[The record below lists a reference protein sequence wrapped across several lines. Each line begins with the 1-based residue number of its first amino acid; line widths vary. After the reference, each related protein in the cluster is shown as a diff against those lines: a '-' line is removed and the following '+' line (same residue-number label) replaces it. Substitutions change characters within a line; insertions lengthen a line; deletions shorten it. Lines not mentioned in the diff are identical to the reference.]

1 MKVRFICLLLVTA
14 LLAAFIPAPVSAAS
28 AEAMEIEKQIS
39 STYRTALRSTG
50 MASFNGYCG
59 KLVSWQTY
67 LLGIDESVYGCNG
80 QDQFDLYRN
89 LGTTTGGYRVKSY
102 PASQY
107 NLQTAL
113 NEITKNGTV
122 DAYNILVG
130 FQRTNT
136 REGSIYGHALLIHAI
151 LDGTV
156 YFVECYST
164 AIDGK
169 YWAEGTPIS
178 CSIDTF
184 CEYYNAWTVFD
195 GIAYFGLKTYADVCE
210 VYPASIYAMAQENAE
225 IYEEP
230 FDPGI
235 YDAKKTGASIASG
248 EIVKVTG
255 LLKTPGGEY
264 WYRLEGERSYVPART
279 LVFVTA
285 DFQDVQI
292 ANLRVPGVL
301 RKGYGFVLQGE
312 VYAVSSGLD
321 SVNVVVYD
329 PQEGMENP
337 IFSGSLESSGQSV
350 NLNHWKLDQT
360 MKFRTLTAGTYRIAI
375 MAEVGTHLLEDGAA
389 VYFSETREIWHS
401 QLEVTAGWENYVT
414 VEFDG
419 NGGTAEIAQTVLPQG
434 SLLENLPQATTDQ
447 AVFKG
452 WTLDPEGT
460 QPVISNLV
468 ITSNTTLYAQ
478 WETGRNSLDGWQAV
492 DGEWVYYDGGE
503 IMEGWIAL
511 GGVIIYQY
519 ADGTRAKGLQQ
530 IGTEWYQFS
539 DTGILT
545 DDWQNVYD
553 RIEIL
558 NAINTQPE
566 KKPVVNDTVNM
577 ESIPV
582 EEVRGLGIGSIV
594 LILVISLAAGGAG
607 AAVVLVIRKKRFV
620 HAVS

>member
-1 MKVRFICLLLVTA
+1 MKVRFICLLLATA

-28 AEAMEIEKQIS
+28 AEATEIEKQIS
-39 STYRTALRSTG
+39 SAYRAAQRGTG

-80 QDQFDLYRN
+80 QDQFDQYRS
-89 LGTTTGGYRVKSY
+89 LGITTGGYRVKSY

-107 NLQTAL
+107 DLKTAL

-122 DAYNILVG
+122 NAYNILVG

-156 YFVECYST
+156 YFMECYST

-178 CSIDTF
+178 CSIETF
-184 CEYYNAWTVFD
+184 CDYYNAWTVFD
-195 GIAYFGLKTYADVCE
+195 GIAYFGLKTYADLCE
-210 VYPASIYAMAQENAE
+210 VYPASMYAMAQENAE

-230 FDPGI
+230 FEQGVS
-235 YDAKKTGASIASG
+235 DAKKTGESVSSG

-264 WYRLEGERSYVPART
+264 WYRLEGEKSYVPARM
-279 LVFVTA
+279 LAFVIA
-285 DFQDVQI
+285 DYQDVQI

-301 RKGYGFVLQGE
+301 RKGYGFVLRGE
-312 VYAVSSGLD
+312 VFTNSSALD
-321 SVNVVVYD
+321 LVEVVVYD
-329 PQEGMENP
+329 PQEGIDNP

-375 MAEVGTHLLEDGAA
+375 MAEVGTYLLENGAV
-389 VYFSETREIWHS
+389 VYLSEIREIWHS

-414 VEFDG
+414 VQFDG

-434 SLLENLPQATTDQ
+434 GLLENLPHATTDQ
-447 AVFKG
+447 GVFKG

-460 QPVISNLV
+460 QPVLSDLV
-468 ITSNTTLYAQ
+468 VTNNTTLYAQ
-478 WETGRNSLDGWQAV
+478 WETGRNSMDGWQAL
-492 DGEWVYYDGGE
+492 DGKWVYYDGGE

-519 ADGTRAKGLQQ
+519 ADGSRARGLQQ
-530 IGTEWYQFS
+530 IGSEWYQFS
-539 DTGILT
+539 DTGILA
-545 DDWQNVYD
+545 DNWQNVYD
-553 RIEIL
+553 QIDIL
-558 NAINTQPE
+558 NANNSQPE
-566 KKPVVNDTVNM
+566 KKPVVEDVVSV
-577 ESIPV
+577 EPVPV
-582 EEVRGLGIGSIV
+582 EEPRGTDISGIALIV
-594 LILVISLAAGGAG
+594 VIALAAGGTGAG
-607 AAVVLVIRKKRFV
+607 AVLVIRKKKL
-620 HAVS
+620 AQAAA

>member
-1 MKVRFICLLLVTA
+1 MKVRFICLLLAAVF
-14 LLAAFIPAPVSAAS
+14 LATLIPAPVSAVS
-28 AEAMEIEKQIS
+28 VEAREIEKQIS
-39 STYRTALRSTG
+39 STYRAALRGTG

-67 LLGIDESVYGCNG
+67 LLGIDESAYGCNG

-107 NLQTAL
+107 DLLTAL

-178 CSIDTF
+178 CSIETF
-184 CEYYNAWTVFD
+184 CEYYNTWTVFD

-210 VYPASIYAMAQENAE
+210 VYPASMYAMAQENAE

-230 FDPGI
+230 FDPGVI
-235 YDAKKTGASIASG
+235 DAKKTGASIASG

-264 WYRLEGERSYVPART
+264 WYRLEEENSYVPAQA

-285 DFQDVQI
+285 DYQDVQV

-301 RKGYGFVLQGE
+301 RKGYGFVLRGE

-329 PQEGMENP
+329 PQEGIENP

-375 MAEVGTHLLEDGAA
+375 MAEVGTYLLEDGAA
-389 VYFSETREIWHS
+389 VYLSETKEIWHS
-401 QLEVTAGWENYVT
+401 ELEVTAGWENYVT
-414 VEFDG
+414 VQFDG

-434 SLLENLPQATTDQ
+434 SLLENLPEATTNQ
-447 AVFKG
+447 GVFKG

-460 QPVISNLV
+460 QPVISDLV
-468 ITSNTTLYAQ
+468 VKNNTTLYAQ
-478 WETGRNSLDGWQAV
+478 WETDRISLDGWQAV
-492 DGEWVYYDGGE
+492 DGKWVYYDGGE

-519 ADGTRAKGLQQ
+519 ADGSRARGLQQ
-530 IGTEWYQFS
+530 IGSEWYQFS

-553 RIEIL
+553 RIDIL
-558 NAINTQPE
+558 NATNTQPE
-566 KKPVVNDTVNM
+566 ETPVVNDTVNM

-607 AAVVLVIRKKRFV
+607 AATVLLIRKKKLV
-620 HAVS
+620 QAAA

>member
-39 STYRTALRSTG
+39 STYRTALRGTG

-113 NEITKNGTV
+113 NEITRNGTV

-235 YDAKKTGASIASG
+235 YDAKKNGASIASG

-337 IFSGSLESSGQSV
+337 IFSGSLENSGQSV

-375 MAEVGTHLLEDGAA
+375 MAEVGTYLLEDGAA

-414 VEFDG
+414 VQFDG
-419 NGGTAEIAQTVLPQG
+419 NGGTVEIAQTVLPQG

-460 QPVISNLV
+460 QPVISDLV
-468 ITSNTTLYAQ
+468 VKNNTTLYAQ
-478 WETGRNSLDGWQAV
+478 WEAGRNSLDGWQAV
-492 DGEWVYYDGGE
+492 DGEWVYYDGVE

-519 ADGTRAKGLQQ
+519 GDGTRAKGLQQ

-594 LILVISLAAGGAG
+594 LILVISLAAGGTAT
-607 AAVVLVIRKKRFV
+607 AAVLLVRKKKLV
-620 HAVS
+620 QAA